1 MYNKWYFVDFYA
13 KSLKHLPNQVELSYY
28 HINMSQNDLQNPTPK
43 PSIRNSPAVSAIST
57 ILTVSLVLAT
67 LFTMWT
73 PANLFSNQMLDNLF
87 QAWQANPTLTMPTP
101 TPSPRPRIGIV
112 AGHWGNDSGAVCS
125 DGLTEMSVNLEIATR
140 VQQLLLTEGYEVDLM
155 QEFDEKLYEY
165 QALALVSIHND
176 SCVYVNDQATG
187 FKVAAA
193 ASSAYPEKAE
203 RLSACLTDR
212 YAKTTGMVYH
222 ANTITDDMTQYHTF
236 REINSNTTAAI
247 IETGFLNLDRRILTE
262 QPDLVAQ
269 GIANGVLCY
278 IKNEPVP

>member
-1 MYNKWYFVDFYA
+1 MSEND
-13 KSLKHLPNQVELSYY
+13 LPNPTRKSKIKSSTTLS
-28 HINMSQNDLQNPTPK
+28 SL
-43 PSIRNSPAVSAIST
+43 ST
-57 ILTVSLVLAT
+57 ILIVSLVLAT

-112 AGHWGNDSGAVCS
+112 AGHWGNDSGAVCP

-140 VQQLLLTEGYEVDLM
+140 VQQLLLNDGYEVDLLH
-155 QEFDEKLYEY
+155 EFDEKLYEY

-176 SCVYVNDQATG
+176 SCDYVNDQATG

-203 RLSACLTDR
+203 RLSACLIDR
-212 YAKTTGMVYH
+212 YGKTTGMVYH
-222 ANTITDDMTQYHTF
+222 PNTITNDMTQYHTF
-236 REINSNTTAAI
+236 REINTNTTAAI

-269 GIANGVLCY
+269 GIYSGILCY
-278 IKNEPVP
+278 IKNEPIP

>member
-1 MYNKWYFVDFYA
+1 MTEE
-13 KSLKHLPNQVELSYY
+13 SLPNTPQKPRSANTALSA
-28 HINMSQNDLQNPTPK
+28 L
-43 PSIRNSPAVSAIST
+43 ST
-57 ILTVSLVLAT
+57 ILTVALVLAT

-87 QAWQANPTLTMPTP
+87 QAWQANPTLTYPTP
-101 TPSPRPRIGIV
+101 TPSPKPRIGVV
-112 AGHWGNDSGAVCS
+112 AGHWGNDSGSVCA

-140 VQQLLLTEGYEVDLM
+140 VQAILLNAGYEVDLL
-155 QEFDEKLYEY
+155 QEFDEKLFDY

-176 SCVYVNDQATG
+176 SCDYVNDQATG
-187 FKVAAA
+187 YKVAAA
-193 ASSAYPEKAE
+193 ASSLFPEKAD
-203 RLSACLTDR
+203 RLSACLINR
-212 YAKTTGMVYH
+212 YAKATNMVYH
-222 ANTITDDMTQYHTF
+222 ANTITTDMTQYHTF

-278 IKNEPVP
+278 IKNEPLN

>member
-1 MYNKWYFVDFYA
+1 
-13 KSLKHLPNQVELSYY
+13 
-28 HINMSQNDLQNPTPK
+28 MSENDLPNPTPK
-43 PSIRNSPAVSAIST
+43 TTIRNSTTVSAIST
-57 ILTVSLVLAT
+57 ILTVSLILAT

-112 AGHWGNDSGAVCS
+112 AGHWGNDSGSVCS
-125 DGLTEMSVNLEIATR
+125 DGLTEMSINLEIATR

-155 QEFDEKLYEY
+155 QEFDDKLYEY

-176 SCVYVNDQATG
+176 SCTYVNDQATG

-203 RLSACLTDR
+203 RLSACLIDR
-212 YAKTTGMVYH
+212 YGKTTGMTNH
-222 ANTITDDMTQYHTF
+222 PNTITDDMTQYHTF

-269 GIANGVLCY
+269 GVANGILCY

>member
-1 MYNKWYFVDFYA
+1 MN
-13 KSLKHLPNQVELSYY
+13 E
-28 HINMSQNDLQNPTPK
+28 NDLPHPTRISK
-43 PSIRNSPAVSAIST
+43 IKSSTTMSSLST
-57 ILTVSLVLAT
+57 ILIVSLVLAT

-87 QAWQANPTLTMPTP
+87 QAWQANPTLTVPTP

-112 AGHWGNDSGAVCS
+112 AGHWGNDSGAVCP

-140 VQQLLLTEGYEVDLM
+140 VQQLLLNDGYEVDLL

-176 SCVYVNDQATG
+176 SCDYVNDQATG

-203 RLSACLTDR
+203 RLSACLIDR
-212 YAKTTGMVYH
+212 YGRTTGMDYH
-222 ANTITDDMTQYHTF
+222 PNTITGDMTQYHTF
-236 REINSNTTAAI
+236 REINTNTTAAI

-269 GIANGVLCY
+269 GIYSGILCY
-278 IKNEPVP
+278 IKNEPIP

>member
-1 MYNKWYFVDFYA
+1 MSEND
-13 KSLKHLPNQVELSYY
+13 LPNPS
-28 HINMSQNDLQNPTPK
+28 PK
-43 PSIRNSPAVSAIST
+43 TSIRNSAAVSALST

-176 SCVYVNDQATG
+176 SCDYVNNQATG

-212 YAKTTGMVYH
+212 YAKATGMVYH
-222 ANTITDDMTQYHTF
+222 AYTITDDMTQYHTF

-269 GIANGVLCY
+269 GVANGILCY
-278 IKNEPVP
+278 IKNEPIP

>member
-1 MYNKWYFVDFYA
+1 MSEN
-13 KSLKHLPNQVELSYY
+13 SLPNPSPQNKRKSTPALS
-28 HINMSQNDLQNPTPK
+28 
-43 PSIRNSPAVSAIST
+43 AFST
-57 ILTVSLVLAT
+57 ILTVALVLAT

-73 PANLFSNQMLDNLF
+73 PENLFSNQMLDNLF
-87 QAWQANPTLTMPTP
+87 QAWQANPTLTVPTP

-140 VQQLLLTEGYEVDLM
+140 VQQHLLNEGYEVDLL

-176 SCVYVNDQATG
+176 SCDFVNNEATG

-193 ASSAYPEKAE
+193 ASSAYPEKAD
-203 RLSACLTDR
+203 RLSACLIDR
-212 YAKTTGMVYH
+212 YSKTTGMLFH
-222 ANTITDDMTQYHTF
+222 ANTITGDMTQYHTF
-236 REINSNTTAAI
+236 REINTNTTAAI

-269 GIANGVLCY
+269 GISNGILCY

>member
-1 MYNKWYFVDFYA
+1 
-13 KSLKHLPNQVELSYY
+13 
-28 HINMSQNDLQNPTPK
+28 MSEDNLPTPNRK
-43 PSIRNSPAVSAIST
+43 PKSNNAITMSSLST
-57 ILTVSLVLAT
+57 ILVVSLALAT

-87 QAWQANPTLTMPTP
+87 QAWQANPTLMVPSP

-112 AGHWGNDSGAVCS
+112 AGHWGNDSGAVCP

-140 VQQLLLTEGYEVDLM
+140 VQQILLTEGYEVDLL
-155 QEFDEKLYEY
+155 QEFDEKLYQY

-176 SCVYVNDQATG
+176 SCDYVNDEATG

-193 ASSAYPEKAE
+193 ASSAYPEKAN
-203 RLSACLTDR
+203 RLSACLIDR

-236 REINSNTTAAI
+236 REINSDTTAAI

-262 QPDLVAQ
+262 QPELVAQ
-269 GIANGVLCY
+269 GVANGILCY

>member
-1 MYNKWYFVDFYA
+1 
-13 KSLKHLPNQVELSYY
+13 
-28 HINMSQNDLQNPTPK
+28 MSETSQPTPSSK
-43 PSIRNSPAVSAIST
+43 SRIKSSITLSALST
-57 ILTVSLVLAT
+57 ILTVALVLAT

-87 QAWQANPTLTMPTP
+87 QAWQANPTLTIPTP

-140 VQQLLLTEGYEVDLM
+140 VQQLLLTEGYEVDLL

-176 SCVYVNDQATG
+176 SCNYVNDQATG

-203 RLSACLTDR
+203 RLSGCLTDR
-212 YAKTTGMVYH
+212 YGKTT
-222 ANTITDDMTQYHTF
+222 
-236 REINSNTTAAI
+236 
-247 IETGFLNLDRRILTE
+247 
-262 QPDLVAQ
+262 
-269 GIANGVLCY
+269 
-278 IKNEPVP
+278 